1 MADMTLVIGNKNYSS
16 WSLRPWVLLR
26 HADIPFDEVRIGLYA
41 PGMREQIRAYSPAGK
56 VPVLVDGAI
65 TVWDSLAICEY
76 VAEKF
81 PGKQLWPAD
90 PAARAL
96 ARSISAEMHAGFAAL
111 RQHMSM
117 NCRRSLVG
125 RGEGPGVREDIA
137 RIEAMWNDA
146 RARSGTGGEM
156 LFGQFSI
163 ADAMYAPVALRF
175 QTYGVELPGAAG
187 AYAKAVRRL
196 PAIQEW
202 LAAARAEP
210 ETIPQF
216 ERD

>member
-16 WSLRPWVLLR
+16 WSLRPWILLR
-26 HADIPFDEVRIGLYA
+26 HAGIPFEEVRIGLYA
-41 PGMREQIRAYSPAGK
+41 PGMRERIRAYSPAGK

-76 VAEKF
+76 LAEKF
-81 PGKQLWPAD
+81 PNERFWP
-90 PAARAL
+90 PNVAARAL

-146 RARSGTGGEM
+146 RTRFGSGGDM
-156 LFGQFSI
+156 LFGRFGI
-163 ADAMYAPVALRF
+163 ADAMYAPVVLRF
-175 QTYGVELPGAAG
+175 QTYGVELPGPAG
-187 AYAKAVRRL
+187 AYSKAVLRL

-210 ETIPQF
+210 ETIRQF